1 MGHPQAA
8 PELPCAIALSSIAA
22 RRPCPLPAFSAIPTA
37 VTALTP
43 DTTGHTPVM
52 QQYLRI
58 KAQHPDVLLFYRMGD
73 FYELFFDDA
82 RRAARL
88 LDITLTARGQSSGQP
103 IPMAGVPYHSV
114 ETYLS
119 RLVRKGE
126 SVALCEQLGDPAK
139 SKGPVERQVVRIVTP
154 GTVTDDAL
162 LEERRDTLLAALCL
176 DGDHFGLAWLELASG
191 RFNVL
196 EAKGAE
202 ALAGELERLRPA
214 ELLTAEQSAKPPF
227 TFTASI
233 RERPPWHFDLESAS
247 RSLCHQFGTRD
258 LAGFG
263 CAELPLAIRAAG
275 CLLQYVRDT
284 QKAALPH
291 LKGMQTQ
298 ARSGAVLLDAASR
311 RNLELDTSLTNRP
324 ECTLAGVLD
333 RTATA
338 MGGREL
344 RRWIHRPLRDRQTVE
359 LRLHAVETL
368 IGNRAYGDVSELLRH
383 VGDIERALAR
393 VALKSARP
401 RDLAHLRDAL
411 ARLPALKELLAKQDS
426 PLLDSLAMAAGT
438 HPDVVEL
445 LVKAIAEAPPPILRE
460 GGVIALGYD
469 AELDDL
475 RLISEHSDQYLL
487 DLEAREKIRSGIA
500 NLRLGYNRVQGY
512 FIEINRSLAD
522 RVPADYIRRQ
532 TIRNSERYI
541 TPELKE
547 FEDKVLGARDR
558 AMAREKVLYDALL
571 DQLIERVAALQT
583 TAAALAALDVLTTFA
598 ERAVT
603 LRYSRPELTDDAIIE
618 IREGRHPVVEQFIDQ
633 PFVPND
639 LSLGD
644 QRRLLVITGPNMG
657 GKSTFMRQTALIVIL
672 ARVGSFVPAKAARIG
687 PVDRIFTR
695 IGASDDLAGGR
706 STFMLEMTEAANI
719 LNNATP
725 HSLVLMDE
733 VGRGTSTYDGLSLA
747 WACATHIGKQ
757 VRAFTLFAT
766 HYFELTALAT
776 ELDAC
781 ANVHLDATEHGEQLI
796 FLHAVKDGPANQS
809 YGLAVAALAGVP
821 PRVITAARKFL
832 AELERR
838 SAATHA
844 PQLQQE
850 LMLTVPAV
858 TAPHPLATALDEIDP
873 DALTPREAL
882 AALYHLKKLG
892 IEN

>member
-1 MGHPQAA
+1 M
-8 PELPCAIALSSIAA
+8 
-22 RRPCPLPAFSAIPTA
+22 TA
-37 VTALTP
+37 SPP
-43 DTTGHTPVM
+43 DLTGHTPVM

-58 KAQHPDVLLFYRMGD
+58 KAEHPDVLLFYRMGD

-103 IPMAGVPYHSV
+103 IPMAGVPFHAV

-162 LEERRDTLLAALCL
+162 LDERRDTLLAALCRE
-176 DGDHFGLAWLELASG
+176 GEHFGLAWLELASG

-196 EAKGAE
+196 EAIGAE

-214 ELLTAEQSAKPPF
+214 EVLIAEQAAALPAATP
-227 TFTASI
+227 ASL
-233 RERPPWHFDLESAS
+233 RERPPWHFDLDSAT

-258 LAGFG
+258 LSGFG
-263 CAELPLAIRAAG
+263 CADLPLAVRAAG

-291 LKGMQTQ
+291 LKSLQTQ
-298 ARSGAVLLDAASR
+298 SRSDAVLLDAASR
-311 RNLELDTSLTNRP
+311 RNLELDASLTDRP

-344 RRWIHRPLRDRQTVE
+344 RRWIHRPLRDRHSVE
-359 LRLHAVETL
+359 LRLQAVETL
-368 IGNRAYGDVSELLRH
+368 IGNRAYGDVSEILRH
-383 VGDIERALAR
+383 VGDIERSLAR

-401 RDLAHLRDAL
+401 RDLAQLRDAF
-411 ARLPALKELLAKQDS
+411 ARLPDLQALLGKQDA
-426 PLLDSLAMAAGT
+426 PLLMTLAGEIGT
-438 HPDVVEL
+438 HPEVVEL
-445 LVKAIAEAPPPILRE
+445 LKRAVVETPPPILRE
-460 GGVIALGYD
+460 GGVIAPGYD
-469 AELDDL
+469 AELDEL

-487 DLEAREKIRSGIA
+487 DLEAREKVRSGIA
-500 NLRLGYNRVQGY
+500 NLKLGYNRVQGY

-558 AMAREKVLYDALL
+558 ALAREKLLYDGLL
-571 DQLIERVAALQT
+571 DQLIERVARLQA
-583 TAAALAALDVLTTFA
+583 TAAALAALDVLATFA
-598 ERAVT
+598 ERAVA
-603 LRYSRPELTDDAIIE
+603 LRYAKPDLTDDAVIE
-618 IREGRHPVVEQFIDQ
+618 ISEGRHPVVELFIDQ

-639 LSLGD
+639 LGLGEH
-644 QRRLLVITGPNMG
+644 RRLLVITGPNMG
-657 GKSTFMRQTALIVIL
+657 GKSTFMRQTALIVIM
-672 ARVGSFVPAKAARIG
+672 ARIGCYVPAIAARIG
-687 PVDRIFTR
+687 PIDRIFTR

-719 LNNATP
+719 LNNATG

-733 VGRGTSTYDGLSLA
+733 IGRGTSTYDGLSLA
-747 WACATHIGKQ
+747 WACATHIGKH
-757 VRAFTLFAT
+757 VKAFTLFAT

-776 ELDAC
+776 ELDSC

-796 FLHAVKDGPANQS
+796 FLHAVKEGPANQS

-821 PRVITAARKFL
+821 PKVISAARKYL

-838 SAATHA
+838 SANAHA

-850 LMLTVPAV
+850 LLLTVPAV
-858 TAPHPLATALDEIDP
+858 PAANPLNEALDELDP
-873 DALTPREAL
+873 DSLSPREAL
-882 AALYHLKKLG
+882 EALYRLKRLALG
-892 IEN
+892 A